1 MLLVNSLCGSER
13 GYLGL
18 CTNYLCCFVIP
29 SLSILSLACLMC
41 LCVSSGFVRLK
52 GTFRSLQVTKFLR
65 FFHFPLRP
73 PLFLYTIEKCLY
85 ACLIFGNV
93 VLSWLS
99 VILLATAFSSP
110 GQQQNVNEDALN
122 EPAFAALSLLAGR
135 ANMFPVGER
144 PQLYGQ
150 TMCLA
155 LG

>member
-1 MLLVNSLCGSER
+1 MLLVNSLRGSAR
-13 GYLGL
+13 GSIWGFALTVCVALLFLLFPSFPGL
-18 CTNYLCCFVIP
+18 FDVSLCVVWLCAAEGNLQVVTGNLSFPVFPLP
-29 SLSILSLACLMC
+29 SLS
-41 LCVSSGFVRLK
+41 
-52 GTFRSLQVTKFLR
+52 
-65 FFHFPLRP
+65 
-73 PLFLYTIEKCLY
+73 PLFLHAIEKCLY

-93 VLSWLS
+93 VLSWLG

-144 PQLYGQ
+144 PRLYAQ

-155 LG
+155 SG

>member
-1 MLLVNSLCGSER
+1 
-13 GYLGL
+13 
-18 CTNYLCCFVIP
+18 
-29 SLSILSLACLMC
+29 MC
-41 LCVSSGFVRLK
+41 LCVSSGFVLLK
-52 GTFRSLQVTKFLR
+52 GTFRSLQVTEFPH
-65 FFHFPLRP
+65 FFPTSHSVP
-73 PLFLYTIEKCLY
+73 PLFLHTIEKCLH
-85 ACLIFGNV
+85 ACLIFGSV
-93 VLSWLS
+93 VLSWLG

-144 PQLYGQ
+144 PRLYGQ